1 MPPKP
6 PKSIEERVCLEF
18 DRLSLGKMHEMG
30 IQDRVKA
37 IEGTLNSILGYEDKS
52 TGCGIKSWIQR
63 FSGSVVRRFGC
74 SAVGSREC

>member
-37 IEGTLNSILGYEDKS
+37 FEGTLNSILGYEDNND
-52 TGCGIKSWIQR
+52 TEGI
-63 FSGSVVRRFGC
+63 
-74 SAVGSREC
+74 SRQLCAKE